1 METLGSTNLYKYIW
15 LESNIW
21 KIHSNHFHLWN
32 WNFSSFQDTGHCS
45 HHFSAQDES
54 WKPQTDAG
62 NIPDLGD
69 WIYGKVDD
77 VFLYGKLFGLVEVV
91 LFCLVDLYIV
101 GWFFCSVFGLLFCWF
116 AWWCLVYIVLIG
128 LVLGGTLRCHKGDS
142 LYEPD
147 HRRSPMKNLIAAEVK
162 IKPFAQSPCG
172 IIQKVRKSRM
182 SKSQT
187 APYFNS
193 TGNALNPLIE
203 WIEMMEVG
211 SGKSRFSPW

>member
-1 METLGSTNLYKYIW
+1 MKNSLQPLSSLKLEFLFFAKTLDIVPTISPPRMNLENHKLMQAIYLTLVTGSMERLMMCFCCW
-15 LESNIW
+15 
-21 KIHSNHFHLWN
+21 
-32 WNFSSFQDTGHCS
+32 
-45 HHFSAQDES
+45 
-54 WKPQTDAG
+54 
-62 NIPDLGD
+62 
-69 WIYGKVDD
+69 
-77 VFLYGKLFGLVEVV
+77 LFGLVEVV
-91 LFCLVDLYIV
+91 LFRLVDLYIV
-101 GWFFCSVFGLLFCWF
+101 GWSVSVLRLLFCWF

-128 LVLGGTLRCHKGDS
+128 LVLGGTWRCHKGDS

-147 HRRSPMKNLIAAEVK
+147 TEGRPWKIWSQLRWKLNL
-162 IKPFAQSPCG
+162 AQSPCG

-203 WIEMMEVG
+203 WIEMMEVW